1 MANDAGA
8 RYIMPVAVFI
18 GGKAPA
24 QPFAMMLQ
32 CLCSAAFLGHWTRE
46 NSSNISRMYIDG
58 LGTMGSHVQLVVM
71 AIRYSYL
78 LGACEI
84 INSAKALTAARV

>member
-46 NSSNISRMYIDG
+46 NSSNISRMYRSMC
-58 LGTMGSHVQLVVM
+58 TFTE
-71 AIRYSYL
+71 YL
-78 LGACEI
+78 CTFA
-84 INSAKALTAARV
+84 NKRK